1 MRIARSPRA
10 FAAVLCCALSSP
22 AGPVHAQNAD
32 PVEEA
37 RANFQR
43 ALELEQARDY
53 AGALKLFRQ
62 VGQVKLTPQVRYHI
76 AACEE
81 NLGKMVAALGGYEL
95 ALKHGQ
101 GMPAGFLAEVQQSI
115 DYLKQRIPTVI
126 VSRGE
131 GAQAAAIELDGVQ
144 LGSKSIGIEVPL
156 DPGPHVLR
164 ATAPGYQ
171 DFQETINV
179 SEGDREE
186 VTIDLVLLPKAVAPP
201 PPPPKVEPE
210 AGPVKG
216 YGALPFIVG
225 GSGLVVAAVG
235 GVLLGVSQ
243 GQASQA
249 VDLCNNS
256 TDCTGVDGDTWQ
268 EARSLYDSA
277 RTTEAIGWVGIGVG
291 VTAVAVGTVLY
302 VLDPGRKS
310 EQARVRK
317 SEQAGMRVVPA
328 APGASAGLSF
338 VGRF

>member
-1 MRIARSPRA
+1 MRFFGSRLAGGIVLGSLVSAIVLSGPGSAR
-10 FAAVLCCALSSP
+10 AA
-22 AGPVHAQNAD
+22 GEDQ
-32 PVEEA
+32 VEEA

-101 GMPAGFLAEVQQSI
+101 GMPPGFLAEVQQSI

-164 ATAPGYQ
+164 ATAQGYQ
-171 DFQETINV
+171 DFEETINV

-186 VTIDLVLLPKAVAPP
+186 ITIDLVPLPAAAPP
-201 PPPPKVEPE
+201 PPPPVQPEPQPEPE
-210 AGPVKG
+210 RG

-225 GSGLVVAAVG
+225 GSGLALAAVG
-235 GVLLGVSQ
+235 GILLGVSQ

-249 VDLCNNS
+249 LALCDGN
-256 TDCTGVDGDTWQ
+256 TDCTALGDEDDPADWY
-268 EARSLYDSA
+268 EARSLWSSA
-277 RTTEAIGWVGIGVG
+277 RTLEAVGWVGIGVG
-291 VTAVAVGTVLY
+291 VAAVATGTVLY
-302 VLDPGRKS
+302 VIDPGRKS
-310 EQARVRK
+310 EQARVRVLPHAP
-317 SEQAGMRVVPA
+317 QTMAGFSV
-328 APGASAGLSF
+328 

>member
-1 MRIARSPRA
+1 MQRFGSLLAGAI
-10 FAAVLCCALSSP
+10 VLSSLTGLGARP
-22 AGPVHAQNAD
+22 ARAADVD

-101 GMPAGFLAEVQQSI
+101 GMPPGFLAEVQQSI
-115 DYLKQRIPTVI
+115 DYLRQRIPTVI

-131 GAQAAAIELDGVQ
+131 GAQAASIELDGVQ

-164 ATAPGYQ
+164 ATAPGFE
-171 DFQETINV
+171 DFEETINV

-186 VTIDLVLLPKAVAPP
+186 VTIDLVPVAKAAAPPP

-210 AGPVKG
+210 PEPAKG
-216 YGALPFIVG
+216 YGVLPFVVG
-225 GSGLVVAAVG
+225 GSGLAVAAIS

-243 GQASQA
+243 GQANQA
-249 VDLCNNS
+249 LALCGGT
-256 TDCTGVDGDTWQ
+256 TDCTALGDDNPDAWY
-268 EARSLYDSA
+268 EARSLSDSA
-277 RTTEAIGWVGIGVG
+277 HTLEAVGWVGIGIG
-291 VTAVAVGTVLY
+291 VSALAAGTVLY
-302 VLDPGRKS
+302 FIDPARKA
-310 EQARVRK
+310 EQARVRVLP
-317 SEQAGMRVVPA
+317 S
-328 APGASAGLSF
+328 APGTTAGVSL

>member
-1 MRIARSPRA
+1 MP
-10 FAAVLCCALSSP
+10 AALALSIGLGSV
-22 AGPVHAQNAD
+22 PVRAAEPDQVD
-32 PVEEA
+32 EA

-101 GMPAGFLAEVQQSI
+101 GMPEGFLAEVQQSI
-115 DYLKQRIPTVI
+115 DYLRQRIPTVI

-164 ATAPGYQ
+164 ATASGFR
-171 DFQETINV
+171 DFEETINV

-186 VTIDLVLLPKAVAPP
+186 VTIDLVPVPTAVAVAPP
-201 PPPPKVEPE
+201 PPPPPPQEQPE
-210 AGPVKG
+210 KG

-225 GSGLVVAAVG
+225 GSGLALAAIG

-243 GQASQA
+243 AKA
-249 VDLCNNS
+249 DEALTLCGG
-256 TDCTGVDGDTWQ
+256 TDCTALGDDRPEDWYD
-268 EARSLYDSA
+268 ARAAFDSA
-277 RTTEAIGWVGIGVG
+277 RTLETVGWVGIGVG
-291 VTAVAVGTVLY
+291 VTALAAGTVLFFI
-302 VLDPGRKS
+302 DPGRKS
-310 EQARVRK
+310 EQARL
-317 SEQAGMRVVPA
+317 RVLPSAPA
-328 APGASAGLSF
+328 AHAGISL